1 MLYKYDIMS
10 QAASGQVPIIQAISI
25 GQVLRQRRKSM
36 GLTQDQVAKVFGVRR
51 QTIADLEAG
60 KNVGS
65 HLLLKAM
72 DYFQFRFD
80 LPAQT
85 AYEIGK
91 KKSIRLVKEAVVPF
105 EVSDKFDFP
114 YDWSNPGHL
123 SDDVLI
129 MKVLKGLRF
138 ADIVRLCKR
147 FGVER
152 IDDEIKSSFYDE
164 MREDL
169 IEIMDVIHEAINK
182 KVA

>member
-1 MLYKYDIMS
+1 M
-10 QAASGQVPIIQAISI
+10 
-25 GQVLRQRRKSM
+25 
-36 GLTQDQVAKVFGVRR
+36 
-51 QTIADLEAG
+51 
-60 KNVGS
+60 
-65 HLLLKAM
+65 
-72 DYFQFRFD
+72 
-80 LPAQT
+80 
-85 AYEIGK
+85 
-91 KKSIRLVKEAVVPF
+91 PF

>member
-1 MLYKYDIMS
+1 MS
-10 QAASGQVPIIQAISI
+10 QAILSQAIST
-25 GQVLRQRRKSM
+25 GQVLRQRRKAM
-36 GLTQDQVAKVFGVRR
+36 RLTQDEVAQTFGVRR

-65 HLLLKAM
+65 HLLLQAM
-72 DYFQFRFD
+72 AYFQCSFD
-80 LPAQT
+80 FPAQANYAMAKT
-85 AYEIGK
+85 
-91 KKSIRLVKEAVVPF
+91 KSVKLVKEAAVQF
-105 EVSDKFDFP
+105 EVSEKFDFP

-164 MREDL
+164 IREDL

-182 KVA
+182 KAA